1 MLSMRNITGISIILS
16 AIILT
21 GCGTAKTV
29 VLEAPDVS
37 TKFNEVELVA
47 NNPTVNVPEE
57 VDVLLR
63 TTIEKGLI
71 EEGSFVKGN
80 DLQIQYTFVNHDE
93 GSRAARW
100 FWGGLG
106 NAGEG
111 TVTVMVVYLDKD
123 QKELA
128 KTQVEGKIGSG
139 FFGGSMN
146 EAIVKAGE
154 DIVEFTKQNFSE

>member
-1 MLSMRNITGISIILS
+1 MISNHNIIGFCLVLSLIL
-16 AIILT
+16 LT

-29 VLEAPDVS
+29 VLEAPDTS
-37 TKFNEVELVA
+37 TKFSTVELVA
-47 NNPTVNVPEE
+47 NNPTVEVPPE
-57 VDVLLR
+57 VDALLR
-63 TTIEKGLI
+63 STVEKGLI
-71 EEGSFVKGN
+71 EEGNFVKG
-80 DLQIQYTFVNHDE
+80 DELQIQYTFVSHDK
-93 GSRAARW
+93 GNQVARW

-111 TVTVMVVYLDKD
+111 TVTVLVKYLDKD

-154 DIVEFTKQNFSE
+154 DIVEFTKTNFSK